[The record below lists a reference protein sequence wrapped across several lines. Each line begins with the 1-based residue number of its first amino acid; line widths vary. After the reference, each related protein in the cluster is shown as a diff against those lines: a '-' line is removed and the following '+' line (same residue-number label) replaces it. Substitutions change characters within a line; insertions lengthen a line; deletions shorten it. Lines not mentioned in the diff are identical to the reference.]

1 MGQAPCESLASETKG
16 IMDCT
21 AQSKIFAIF
30 IELQHVESYE
40 DNQLKVLK
48 PVFCVFLGSNLNL
61 ECRIKLIDLGFLVF
75 VCIAGTMANSLI
87 AVFSCCIIRLYCMHL
102 NHGISTSS
110 PDYLYCLLAYGM
122 LRSHAVCQFHTQ
134 PVSYCQPM

>member
-1 MGQAPCESLASETKG
+1 MWTRLPVRVWPPRLRELWTVQL
-16 IMDCT
+16 
-21 AQSKIFAIF
+21 AQSKIFTIS

-61 ECRIKLIDLGFLVF
+61 ECHIKLIDLGFQVF

-87 AVFSCCIIRLYCMHL
+87 AVVTVSLD
-102 NHGISTSS
+102 GIACT
-110 PDYLYCLLAYGM
+110 
-122 LRSHAVCQFHTQ
+122 
-134 PVSYCQPM
+134 